1 MSKPINTRE
10 GLAPTLTPIPAIKS
24 PIKPFIGLLEG
35 MDYTPAKYTNV
46 TETWRKHGFKPPS
59 ELKR

>member
-1 MSKPINTRE
+1 MNKPIKQRG

-24 PIKPFIGLLEG
+24 PVKPVIGLLEG

-46 TETWRKHGFKPPS
+46 TETWRRFGFKPPS
-59 ELKR
+59 EKKR